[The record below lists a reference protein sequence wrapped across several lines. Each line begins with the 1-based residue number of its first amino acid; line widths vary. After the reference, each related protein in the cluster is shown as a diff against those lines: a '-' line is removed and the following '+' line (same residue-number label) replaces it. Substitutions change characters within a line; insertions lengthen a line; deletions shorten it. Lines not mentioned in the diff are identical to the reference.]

1 MKRIRVIVVD
11 DSAYNRRTIT
21 KMLEG
26 LEDVEVVGY
35 AADGEEGIR
44 KIIDLKP
51 DLITL
56 DLEMP
61 RMDGFT
67 LLRIVMNACPTP
79 VIVISSRSEEEQVF
93 KALEL
98 GAVDF
103 IAKPTRNISD
113 ELLRIQQDLQ
123 QKVRNVFNLN
133 MAVIKRREAL
143 PAVESIMADI
153 AAKRKKKPQPASASG
168 KKGTGIEVVAIGSS
182 TGGPPALQRI
192 FSAYTE
198 VMPFSVVVSQHMP
211 AGFTKAFSERLN
223 RSSAFEI
230 KEAADGDKVV
240 PGKILIAPGG
250 RNLVFQNVSGEV
262 VAKVVE
268 PASQDRYIPSVDAM
282 FSSLA
287 PIYGAK
293 LLAVVLTGMG
303 NDGSRGIKVVKS
315 NGGQVLAEAEESAV
329 VFGMPREA
337 INTGLVDK
345 VAPLDRI
352 AREII
357 LRCGVVPNFD

>member
-1 MKRIRVIVVD
+1 MRIIRVVVID

-26 LEDVEVVGY
+26 VENVQVVGY

-51 DLITL
+51 DLVTL

-67 LLRIVMNACPTP
+67 LLRIIMNSCPTP
-79 VIVISSRSEEEQVF
+79 VIIISSRSEDERVF

-103 IAKPTRNISD
+103 IAKPTSRISD
-113 ELLRIQQDLQ
+113 ELLKIRDDLQ
-123 QKVRNVFNLN
+123 EKVRSVFSLN
-133 MAVIKRREAL
+133 MDRIIKRDTLLTAECA
-143 PAVESIMADI
+143 
-153 AAKRKKKPQPASASG
+153 RKKKKPTAAPPPVSG
-168 KKGTGIEVVAIGSS
+168 KSQIQVVAIGAS
-182 TGGPPALQRI
+182 TGGPPALQGI
-192 FSAYTE
+192 LSSLPGQS
-198 VMPFSVVVSQHMP
+198 PFAVAVAQHMP
-211 AGFTKAFSERLN
+211 AGFTKAFAERLN
-223 RSSAFEI
+223 RSSHFEV
-230 KEAADGDKVV
+230 KEANDGDLLL
-240 PGKILIAPGG
+240 PGKALIAPGG
-250 RNLVFQNVSGEV
+250 RNLEFQQLDGAV
-262 VAKVVE
+262 VARVVE
-268 PASQDRYIPSVDAM
+268 PSPQDRYIPSVDAM
-282 FSSLA
+282 FTSLA
-287 PIYGAK
+287 ALYGAR

-303 NDGSRGIKVVKS
+303 NDGSKGVRAVK
-315 NGGQVLAEAEESAV
+315 GAAGEVLAESEESAV

-337 INTGLVDK
+337 IATGLVDK

-357 LRCGVVPNFD
+357 LRCGLLPDF